1 MISYLENSN
10 KFNFRVG
17 GIILSKDKSK
27 VLLHRLSNF
36 NFWLLPGGR
45 VEMMENTEESL
56 IREMEEEIGIK
67 CSINKLAL
75 SSETFFKLKEISYHE
90 IAFYYILNPEDAEI
104 LQKEEFCGIEGE
116 KYIFKWFAID
126 ELKNLD
132 LRPDCIKEYLQDSKK
147 EYKHIIKNDLNA

>member
-67 CSINKLAL
+67 CSINK
-75 SSETFFKLKEISYHE
+75 
-90 IAFYYILNPEDAEI
+90 
-104 LQKEEFCGIEGE
+104 
-116 KYIFKWFAID
+116 
-126 ELKNLD
+126 
-132 LRPDCIKEYLQDSKK
+132 
-147 EYKHIIKNDLNA
+147 